1 VEKIMNEHAFHV
13 ERTIVIG
20 APPEIVFRYFT
31 DPVRFAA
38 WWGAGSDID
47 CRPGGRVH
55 IRYPDGTV
63 ATGNVVEA
71 DPPKHLVF
79 TYGYEGEGKPIAPG
93 ASRVTID
100 LTEVSEGTRIRLR
113 HEVPSAEVRDEHEQ
127 GWRYQLS
134 LFANVVLDE
143 LHAGAAGKVDAWFAA
158 WSEESEAARA
168 ELLAE
173 IAAPD
178 VRFRDRFSLVNGM
191 ADLLPHLAATHRF
204 MPGFRLR
211 RAGDVR
217 HCQGTLLAEWVAV
230 APDGQERARGTNVFA
245 LDADGRIE
253 SVTGFWA
260 MGTR

>member
-1 VEKIMNEHAFHV
+1 MSSLTHRL
-13 ERTIVIG
+13 ERNIAIK
-20 APPEIVFRYFT
+20 APREAVFRFFT
-31 DPVRFAA
+31 DTPRWAA
-38 WWGAGSDID
+38 WWGAGSTID
-47 CRPGGRVH
+47 ARPAGPLLILHPGG
-55 IRYPDGTV
+55 
-63 ATGNVVEA
+63 VEVRGEVIEIA
-71 DPPKHLVF
+71 PPERIVF
-79 TYGYEGEGKPIAPG
+79 TYGYASGSPVPPG
-93 ASRVTID
+93 GSRVT
-100 LTEVSEGTRIRLR
+100 LRLESEGRGTRLVLV
-113 HEVPSAEVRDEHEQ
+113 HEFADAVARDQHAQ

-143 LHAGAAGKVDAWFAA
+143 LHAGAAAKVDAWFAA